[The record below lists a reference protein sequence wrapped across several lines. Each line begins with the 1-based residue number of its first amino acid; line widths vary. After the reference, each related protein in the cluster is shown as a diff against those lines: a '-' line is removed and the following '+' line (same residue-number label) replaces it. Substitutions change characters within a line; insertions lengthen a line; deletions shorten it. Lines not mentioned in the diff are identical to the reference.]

1 MAPSRDPNEAQ
12 REGEIRRLVALKFDK
27 IGRMALF
34 YLATDLD
41 NIAEKTI
48 TTDLRY
54 LERIH
59 SEFARSR
66 KALPREAQMLFRG
79 LADKI
84 EGQISQIIRRLYSAR
99 HHKKKD
105 EMEGFYDAME
115 ESRKHWRSI
124 LDLLRRELRIE

>member
-27 IGRMALF
+27 IGKMSQF

-41 NIAEKTI
+41 DIAEKTI

-54 LERIH
+54 LEKIH

-66 KALPREAQMLFRG
+66 KALPPEAQMLFRG

-84 EGQISQIIRRLYSAR
+84 EGQISQVIPHLYTAR
-99 HHKKKD
+99 NHKRKE
-105 EMEGFYDAME
+105 EMAGFYQAIQK
-115 ESRKHWRSI
+115 SRGYWRNI
-124 LDLLRRELRIE
+124 LELLRRELRIE